1 VTEIRHIENRGC
13 TLIYKDKVDDS
24 MWCRCFIL
32 RDGCLPLLWV
42 CFRRLWNL
50 SGVANTHPSTVLSIS
65 VKYSVRTTFPTS
77 SVSAFALDPHQ
88 RILHA
93 TRRCEAAR
101 TLIRMRRLRIIRGV
115 PCFADALLPHAPNVT
130 LGTTRFPSIPDV
142 HRNPYKI
149 THEAWQQITCRH
161 TCKSWISAS

>member
-1 VTEIRHIENRGC
+1 MI
-13 TLIYKDKVDDS
+13 
-24 MWCRCFIL
+24 
-32 RDGCLPLLWV
+32 V
-42 CFRRLWNL
+42 CGAAASYCAMAVFHSSGSA
-50 SGVANTHPSTVLSIS
+50 SGVSGTCQSGVTNTHPSTVLSIS
-65 VKYSVRTTFPTS
+65 FKYSVRTTFPTS

-149 THEAWQQITCRH
+149 THEAWQQTTCRH